1 MIFTSNATKRDILP
15 RRTFFTGGNKETYFS
30 QMGEMKLRKLRT
42 CSSLLGLELWKPGV
56 KAKKGQFVKA
66 HLR

>member
-1 MIFTSNATKRDILP
+1 MWILQRELCYP
-15 RRTFFTGGNKETYFS
+15 GGLFSQVEIRETYFS

-42 CSSLLGLELWKPGV
+42 CSSLSLELWDPGV
-56 KAKKGQFVKA
+56 KAKMGHFVKA